1 MFFVKTKQRLSV
13 SHLTRRNVTRV
24 YDECMRADSVC
35 CSFFFLWR
43 WKIISKEVRIN
54 DQIRVREVRVVSD
67 ENEQLGVMSIRSAR
81 QIAEE
86 RHLDLVE
93 VAPNGKPPVCR
104 IMNYGKYRYEQQKRE
119 KEAKKKQKVLVLKEV
134 KLRPNIED
142 HDFYV
147 KMKAAQRFLGDGS
160 KVKVTI
166 MFRGREMSH
175 PELGRDLLI
184 RFADE
189 LKESAHVEKE
199 PKIEGRN
206 MTMVMATN
214 KAK

>member
-1 MFFVKTKQRLSV
+1 M
-13 SHLTRRNVTRV
+13 
-24 YDECMRADSVC
+24 
-35 CSFFFLWR
+35 
-43 WKIISKEVRIN
+43 
-54 DQIRVREVRVVSD
+54 VSD
-67 ENEQLGVMSIRSAR
+67 SNEQLGVMSLRSAR

-119 KEAKKKQKVLVLKEV
+119 KEAKKKQKVLTLKEV

-147 KMKAAQRFLGDGS
+147 KMKAAQRFLGEGS

-166 MFRGREMSH
+166 MFRGRELSH
-175 PELGRDLLI
+175 PELGEVLLN
-184 RFADE
+184 RMAQQ
-189 LKESAHVEKE
+189 LKEIAVVERV
-199 PKIEGRN
+199 PKLEGKN
-206 MTMVMATN
+206 MIMIVAP
-214 KAK
+214 KPAK

>member
-1 MFFVKTKQRLSV
+1 ML
-13 SHLTRRNVTRV
+13 
-24 YDECMRADSVC
+24 C
-35 CSFFFLWR
+35 CPFFFLWR
-43 WKIISKEVRIN
+43 WKAISKELRIN
-54 DQIRVREVRVVSD
+54 DQIRAREVRVVSD
-67 ENEQLGVMSIRSAR
+67 TNEQLGVMSLRSAR

-86 RHLDLVE
+86 RHMDLVE

-119 KEAKKKQKVLVLKEV
+119 KEAKKKQKVLIMKEV

-147 KMKAAQRFLGDGS
+147 KMKAAQRFLSEGS

-175 PELGRDLLI
+175 PELGRDLLM

-189 LKESAHVEKE
+189 LKETARVEKE

-206 MTMVMATN
+206 MTMVIAAV
-214 KAK
+214 KGK

>member
-1 MFFVKTKQRLSV
+1 M
-13 SHLTRRNVTRV
+13 
-24 YDECMRADSVC
+24 
-35 CSFFFLWR
+35 
-43 WKIISKEVRIN
+43 
-54 DQIRVREVRVVSD
+54 VSD
-67 ENEQLGVMSIRSAR
+67 NNEQLGVMSLRSAR

-93 VAPNGKPPVCR
+93 VAPNGRPPVCR
-104 IMNYGKYRYEQQKRE
+104 IMNYGKYRYDQQKRE
-119 KEAKKKQKVLVLKEV
+119 KEAKKKQQILTLKEV

-147 KMKAAQRFLGDGS
+147 KMKAAQRFLGEGS

-175 PELGRDLLI
+175 PELGEKLLM

-189 LKESAHVEKE
+189 LKDVAHVEKE
-199 PKIEGRN
+199 PKVEGRN
-206 MTMVMATN
+206 MTMVIAVN

>member
-1 MFFVKTKQRLSV
+1 M
-13 SHLTRRNVTRV
+13 
-24 YDECMRADSVC
+24 
-35 CSFFFLWR
+35 
-43 WKIISKEVRIN
+43 
-54 DQIRVREVRVVSD
+54 VSD
-67 ENEQLGVMSIRSAR
+67 SNEQLGVMSLRSAR

-86 RHLDLVE
+86 RHMDLVE

-119 KEAKKKQKVLVLKEV
+119 KEAKKKQKVLTLKEV

-147 KMKAAQRFLGDGS
+147 KMKAAERFLEEGS

-175 PELGRDLLI
+175 PEQGLSILERLADDLKDVAVI
-184 RFADE
+184 E
-189 LKESAHVEKE
+189 NQ
-199 PKIEGRN
+199 PKMEGRN
-206 MTMVMATN
+206 MHMLIAPLPQAVKKKKEEQGKDN
-214 KAK
+214 

>member
-1 MFFVKTKQRLSV
+1 M
-13 SHLTRRNVTRV
+13 
-24 YDECMRADSVC
+24 
-35 CSFFFLWR
+35 
-43 WKIISKEVRIN
+43 
-54 DQIRVREVRVVSD
+54 VSD
-67 ENEQLGVMSIRSAR
+67 DNEQLGVMSLRSAR

-119 KEAKKKQKVLVLKEV
+119 KEAKKKQKVLTLKEV

-142 HDFYV
+142 RDFYV
-147 KMKAAQRFLGDGS
+147 KMKAAQRFLSDGS

-175 PELGRDLLI
+175 QELGQKLLI
-184 RFADE
+184 RFAEE
-189 LKESAHVEKE
+189 LKDVAHVEKE
-199 PKIEGRN
+199 PKVEGRN
-206 MTMVMATN
+206 MTMVIAVN

>member
-1 MFFVKTKQRLSV
+1 L
-13 SHLTRRNVTRV
+13 
-24 YDECMRADSVC
+24 
-35 CSFFFLWR
+35 
-43 WKIISKEVRIN
+43 RIN
-54 DQIRVREVRVVSD
+54 DQIRAREVRVVTD
-67 ENEQLGVMSIRSAR
+67 TNEQMGVMSLRSAL

-86 RHLDLVE
+86 RHMDLVE

-119 KEAKKKQKVLVLKEV
+119 KEAKKKQKVLILKEV

-147 KMKAAQRFLGDGS
+147 KMKAAQRFLAEGS

-175 PELGRDLLI
+175 PELGKKLLV
-184 RFADE
+184 RFAEE
-189 LKESAHVEKE
+189 LKEIARVEKE

-206 MTMVMATN
+206 MTMVIAVI
-214 KAK
+214 KAQ

>member
-1 MFFVKTKQRLSV
+1 M
-13 SHLTRRNVTRV
+13 
-24 YDECMRADSVC
+24 
-35 CSFFFLWR
+35 
-43 WKIISKEVRIN
+43 
-54 DQIRVREVRVVSD
+54 RVVTD
-67 ENEQLGVMSIRSAR
+67 TNEQMGVMSLRSAL

-86 RHLDLVE
+86 RHMDLVE

-119 KEAKKKQKVLVLKEV
+119 KEAKKKQKVLILKEV

-147 KMKAAQRFLGDGS
+147 KMKAAQRFLAEGS

-175 PELGRDLLI
+175 PELGKKLLV
-184 RFADE
+184 RFAEE
-189 LKESAHVEKE
+189 LKEIARVEKE

-206 MTMVMATN
+206 MTMVIAVI
-214 KAK
+214 KAQ